1 MTRWWGVVL
10 AATLAGCGRSTGP
23 SDVSLTGQWRGTV
36 GALGIGFI
44 TLDLTDTGSE
54 VAGTGT
60 WTPEVGTGS
69 STLTVTGIQ
78 IGTQVQLN
86 LGFVT
91 ATGTEN
97 EILPGQITGANAFYL
112 VFPSDPPKR
121 VTFTR

>member
-1 MTRWWGVVL
+1 MRPPD
-10 AATLAGCGRSTGP
+10 RP
-23 SDVSLTGQWRGTV
+23 
-36 GALGIGFI
+36 
-44 TLDLTDTGSE
+44 
-54 VAGTGT
+54 
-60 WTPEVGTGS
+60 WTPEVGIGS
-69 STLTVTGIQ
+69 STLTVTGIR